1 MLAEADRV
9 GSFNLSRWH
18 MPVDFTHVS
27 ELNQAYKRSMVQVA
41 NGETFVT
48 LDMIEEEKLRAS
60 NVVYLHVHQETRRC
74 YVGITAQTTS
84 DRWFSGIGYKQN
96 KRFSAAL
103 KKYGWSS
110 FESHILTF
118 AESRDTLNQ
127 CEVHAILAAGGHQS
141 KFTYNLSPGGDTVAD
156 NSKAIIGINLSTGE
170 TRAFQSGT
178 EAAKQL
184 NIANT
189 DMPMAVARK
198 ERSSVK
204 GWWFRFEDDEFAKV
218 PEIWGEQLRV
228 RQVIEKQGKAL
239 IAHHLTTGEQRQFQ
253 TTAEAAKVLGV
264 QQTQVSEIARGN
276 GYSANGWWFKY
287 SDDNREPPRLFG
299 TDATRAARDIAVY
312 ATNLKNGAHHTFRNC
327 TVADGELGIHKGAA
341 ASVASGQRVSAGD
354 WWFSYDPSAKA
365 PQEYKGA
372 LVAKARSKAIVST
385 NLLTGQKT
393 TFPSAK
399 DASEALSISRASI
412 SFVISGRF
420 DSIKGYKF
428 QFQNKS
434 IDIENGN

>member
-1 MLAEADRV
+1 
-9 GSFNLSRWH
+9 

-27 ELNQAYKRSMVQVA
+27 ELNHAYKRSLVQVA
-41 NGETFVT
+41 NGEIFVI
-48 LDMIEEEKLRAS
+48 LDMSEDEKSRAS

-74 YVGITAQTTS
+74 YVGITAQTTA
-84 DRWFSGIGYKQN
+84 DRWFSGIAYKQN
-96 KRFSAAL
+96 KRFGAAL
-103 KKYGWSS
+103 KKHGWSS

-127 CEVHAILAAGGHQS
+127 CEVDAILAAGGHQS

-156 NSKAIIGINLSTGE
+156 NSKPIIGLNLSTGE

-184 NIANT
+184 NISNN

-204 GWWFRFEDDEFAKV
+204 GWWFRFEDDELAKA

-228 RQVIEKQGKAL
+228 QQVIEKQGKAL
-239 IAHHLTTGEQRQFQ
+239 IALHLTTGEQQQFQ

-264 QQTQVSEIARGN
+264 QHTQVSEIARGN

-287 SDDNREPPRLFG
+287 SGDKREPPHLFG
-299 TDATRAARDIAVY
+299 TDAIRAARDIAVY
-312 ATNLKNGAHHTFRNC
+312 ATNLQNGERHTFRNC

-341 ASVASGQRVSAGD
+341 ASVASGQRASAGD
-354 WWFSYDPSAKA
+354 WWFSYDPSAPA
-365 PQEYKGA
+365 PLEFKGA
-372 LVAKARSKAIVST
+372 LVAKARSKAIVAI
-385 NLLTGQKT
+385 NLLTGEET

-399 DASEALSISRASI
+399 AASETLSISRASI
-412 SFVISGRF
+412 SFAISGRF
-420 DSIKGYKF
+420 ESIKGYKF
-428 QFQNKS
+428 RFHDTNTA
-434 IDIENGN
+434 N